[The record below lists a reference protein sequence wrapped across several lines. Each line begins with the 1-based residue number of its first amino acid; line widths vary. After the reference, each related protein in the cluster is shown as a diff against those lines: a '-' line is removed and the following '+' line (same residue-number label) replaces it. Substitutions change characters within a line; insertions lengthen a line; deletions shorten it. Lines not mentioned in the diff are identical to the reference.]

1 MRDDLAELAQATKGF
16 MPHDEGLGL
25 YRAALSAG
33 SRGPIV
39 EVGSYCGK
47 STVYIG
53 AAASEVGATVF
64 TIDHHRGSEE
74 MQAGWEHHDTS
85 LVDASSGR
93 MDSLPLLRQTLE
105 SAGLEETVVAIVG
118 DAATV
123 ARHWTTPAAMVF
135 IDGGHGP
142 IPAHADYDG
151 WAHHVLLGGLL
162 AIHDVFPDPAAGG
175 RPPYEIYCRALESG
189 TFETHDHVG
198 SLRVLRRV

>member
-1 MRDDLAELAQATKGF
+1 MRSDLMELAQAAKGF

-25 YRAALSAG
+25 YRAVLAAG
-33 SRGPIV
+33 AEGPIV

-53 AAASEVGATVF
+53 AAAVEVGATVF

-74 MQAGWEHHDTS
+74 MQSGWEHHDDS
-85 LVDASSGR
+85 LVDTHSDR
-93 MDSLPLLRQTLE
+93 MDSLPALRRTLE
-105 SAGLEETVVAIVG
+105 AAGLEDTVVAIVG

-123 ARHWTTPAAMVF
+123 ARHWRTPAAMVF

-151 WAHHVLLGGLL
+151 WAHHVLPGGLL
-162 AIHDVFPDPAAGG
+162 AIHDVFPDPADGG
-175 RPPYEIYCRALESG
+175 RPPYEIYRRALDSG
-189 TFETHDHVG
+189 DFTDHTQVG
-198 SLRVLRRV
+198 SLRVLQRV